1 MQIELRYFTG
11 TGNSLKVLTV
21 CREVFA
27 AAGHQV
33 RISELT
39 GEEPTLPACDLLGFC
54 FPVYAFGAPRIVRR
68 ILRELKGMTAGQ
80 KAFILLTAGSASESG
95 FALTESVRILEKKK
109 LDVVY
114 SAVVEMPSNWITAPV
129 PPFPLPPEEAAE
141 IVRAGAAGA
150 RELAHDILLENRKY
164 HRFTYPPSYTKL
176 KFYWDFYAFRYLGIQ
191 NLWRMFKVYDSC
203 NGCALCAKIC
213 PTGSIRI
220 VGGRPVW
227 SASCEQCMRCV
238 NFCPEEAIYQSG
250 GGDTKGKFRYREP
263 DFKPVHRKLSQDPK
277 KQGRDGN

>member
-11 TGNSLKVLTV
+11 TGNSLKVLTS
-21 CREVFA
+21 CREVFE

-33 RISELT
+33 RISELAM
-39 GEEPTLPACDLLGFC
+39 EESTFPDCDLIGFC

-68 ILRELKGMTAGQ
+68 ILRNISGPATGQ
-80 KAFILLTAGSASESG
+80 KAFIIVTAGSAAESG
-95 FALTESVRILEKKK
+95 FAVTESSGILLKKK
-109 LDVVY
+109 FDLVC
-114 SAVVEMPSNWITAPV
+114 SGVVEMPSNWITAPV
-129 PPFPLPPEEAAE
+129 PPFPPPPEEAAE

-164 HRFTYPPSYTKL
+164 HRFTYPPSYTKM
-176 KFYWDFYAFRYLGIQ
+176 KFYRDYYAFKYLGIQ

-213 PTGSIRI
+213 PTGSIRMA
-220 VGGRPVW
+220 GGRPVW

-250 GGDTKGKFRYREP
+250 GGDTKGKFRYRER
-263 DFKPVHRKLSQDPK
+263 DFRPVHRKLSQDL
-277 KQGRDGN
+277 N